1 MDMWILWLIIVILLT
16 FLEIITINIVSIW
29 FIMSALISLV
39 LSFFVDSFYIQFG
52 VFVIL
57 GLILM
62 ILTRPLLLKKMN
74 QSKAKT
80 NLDRVIGMKG
90 VVTEKLSKLNVGE
103 VKVDGKLWSAISSD
117 EVKIGTTVV
126 VDAIDGV
133 KLVVRKDEE

>member
-1 MDMWILWLIIVILLT
+1 MWILWLIIVILLT